1 MRPTKRYLLNVTS
14 TKKRDTMRQ
23 WTNTNSSGAP
33 TSVVGAPAYVNGNTG
48 GVFLWCAT
56 ARDITDSTGEPN
68 TVTNSMQ
75 RTATTCFMRG
85 LSERI
90 DIQSS
95 SAVPWKWRRI
105 CFALKDPT
113 LFASGTGATINYP
126 GYLDSSHGYLRGWI
140 NALVNNDNPALS
152 NLQSVL
158 FQGAQNVDWSDAI
171 MAKVDTRRVDL
182 KFDKTRIIQSG
193 NDTGVF
199 KKYPHW
205 HPMNKNLVYDDD
217 ERGEST
223 VSSNFSV
230 TDKRGMGDY
239 VIMDIFNAH
248 ASASAADVLRIQS
261 ESTLYWHE
269 K

>member
-1 MRPTKRYLLNVTS
+1 
-14 TKKRDTMRQ
+14 MRQ
-23 WTNTNSSGAP
+23 WTNTDSLGAP
-33 TSVVGAPAYVNGNTG
+33 RSIVGTPAYVNGSTG

-56 ARDITDSTGEPN
+56 ARDITESSGEAN

-95 SAVPWKWRRI
+95 SGLPWKWRRI

-113 LFASGTGATINYP
+113 LFASGTGATINYS
-126 GYLDSSHGYLRGWI
+126 GYLDSTHGYLRAWI
-140 NALVNNDNPALS
+140 NALVNNDNPALI

-158 FQGAQNVDWSDAI
+158 FQGAQNVDWSDLI

-193 NDTGVF
+193 NATGVF

-205 HPMNKNLVYDDD
+205 MPMNKNLVYDDD

-223 VSSNFSV
+223 ISSNFSV

-248 ASASAADVLRIQS
+248 ASGSAADVLRIQS